1 MNNEMLSGIS
11 TKCFIKS
18 DKTIIKIGKPIL
30 DYNQLLCWKAK
41 IIAAVTADVILDLS
55 GVEMMTTAA
64 FAQLLIMK
72 RELMQAGGDLHIQG
86 LHDQPKELCKILM
99 LCGLTEIKNL

>member
-1 MNNEMLSGIS
+1 MLPGKRI
-11 TKCFIKS
+11 IYIMKS
-18 DKTIIKIGKPIL
+18 DKTIINIGKPIL
-30 DYNQLLCWKAK
+30 DYHQLLCWKAK
-41 IIAAVTADVILDLS
+41 IIAADTADVILGLS

-86 LHDQPKELCKILM
+86 LHDQPKDLCEILM
-99 LCGLTEIKNL
+99 LCGLTEIKNP